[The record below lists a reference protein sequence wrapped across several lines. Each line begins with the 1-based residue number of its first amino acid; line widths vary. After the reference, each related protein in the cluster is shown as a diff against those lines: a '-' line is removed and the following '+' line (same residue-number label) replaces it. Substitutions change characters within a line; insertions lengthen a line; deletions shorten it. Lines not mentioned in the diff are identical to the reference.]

1 MGQTELTIQ
10 YAPAVQT
17 IKTAILQ
24 GQYEAAKGVNRIQLA
39 VYFAIGKY
47 ISVNTRTQAWGTHA
61 LEFISNQLR
70 RELPGLRGFSETQMK
85 DMRRFYEAWQ
95 MLDSNSAVVT
105 AELQSIDN
113 VEVNNSSVASDELQD
128 QKKTTIAIVGS
139 EDKNSTIAN

>member
-1 MGQTELTIQ
+1 MEQTKAIIQ
-10 YAPAVQT
+10 YAPAVQA

-61 LEFISNQLR
+61 LEFISDQLR

-85 DMRRFYEAWQ
+85 DMRRFYEVWQ
-95 MLDSNSAVVT
+95 MLDSNSAVAT
-105 AELQSIDN
+105 AEFQCTDN
-113 VEVNNSSVASDELQD
+113 QCDTNSSVVTDELID
-128 QKKTTIAIVGS
+128 IHHAPPL
-139 EDKNSTIAN
+139 A